1 MGEYKRY
8 TDEQIEQAKNADLV
22 EFVRSHGFDCETVGK
37 EIHVK
42 GYGGLYI
49 NPQKNLFTIFSQS
62 KADGSPEG
70 GKGPLAFCQKV
81 MGMSFKDAMQSLVVV
96 KQFVPKNTVPQ
107 KEHREFIM
115 PEKSDNCKKVFA
127 YLINQRRLDP
137 KIISD
142 FVNQGVLYQGYAQFG
157 QNDDA
162 PKHENAIFLHL
173 NENGEPC
180 GADVQG
186 IYSGTRFK
194 GIVPHDDTDNGFV
207 YIKGNAN
214 TVDTVYLFE
223 APIDL
228 MSFVEL
234 HPEIEN
240 AKFVSMGGLKP
251 TIAMHY
257 IESNTTVISCVDNDC
272 AGQKF
277 NDKILKEKM
286 QDSLSMAGG
295 SDIDKRTFTDRE
307 PPIEYIIADINGKQC
322 SFFLSADD
330 FKDAKNSKAEI
341 AQSSFIW
348 ANRSNFRVNREC
360 AEAGVKDF
368 NDLLKLTKSGNFAQ
382 EVKKVTEWSEKAQEK
397 AQMRSQERSA
407 VISK

>member
-81 MGMSFKDAMQSLVVV
+81 MGMSFKDAMQSLVGDAAEV

-127 YLINQRRLDP
+127 YLINQRQLDP
-137 KIISD
+137 KIISN

-257 IESNTTVISCVDNDC
+257 IESNMTVISCVDNDC

-295 SDIDKRTFTDRE
+295 SDIDKRSFTDRD
-307 PPIEYIIADINGKQC
+307 PPIEYIIADINVKQC
-322 SFFLSADD
+322 SFLLSADD
-330 FKDAKNSKAEI
+330 FKDAKNSKAVI
-341 AQSSFIW
+341 AQSSLFGQTAAI
-348 ANRSNFRVNREC
+348 
-360 AEAGVKDF
+360 
-368 NDLLKLTKSGNFAQ
+368 SG
-382 EVKKVTEWSEKAQEK
+382 
-397 AQMRSQERSA
+397 
-407 VISK
+407 